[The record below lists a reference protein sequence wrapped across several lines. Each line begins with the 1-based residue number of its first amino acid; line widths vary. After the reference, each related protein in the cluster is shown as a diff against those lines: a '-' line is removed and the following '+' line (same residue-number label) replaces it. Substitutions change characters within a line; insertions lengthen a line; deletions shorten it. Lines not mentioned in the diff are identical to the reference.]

1 LCKSPA
7 KFRRFMMDAASKAEL
22 TAFEAIEV
30 AFKAIPQQQFHKFVR
45 VLS

>member
-1 LCKSPA
+1 
-7 KFRRFMMDAASKAEL
+7 MMDAASKAEL